1 MARKNKKAST
11 YQPRGPTAS
20 PAGSPSAAR
29 LQGSST
35 SKRTASQTGLDDE
48 EQGPADEELE
58 LISEGILSV
67 RTSLKLS
74 NRSANR
80 LNDLDIAYVKQHNLE
95 ADDSDDQIDG
105 APEKYLLE
113 QGHVLLTIDKL
124 DKLEQ
129 TIKTRAA
136 ATPSAAAAASSRSA
150 PNATPLI
157 EPETL
162 TKGAKVSH
170 SSAKVYEVFL
180 SPSNPRVAAGGTIII
195 QTVFRRLKW
204 KPELLGARGNLLLDK
219 ANKSAR
225 RKIISYI
232 KNRVTRI
239 RCDLKDMLRA
249 SMEGQPVGEIGDA
262 DLIQDDGKYPWGLL
276 QLADQVAKK
285 WEVGVSYDLMCRLA
299 WLRKTAKETVTFDD
313 GGSEC
318 WDLVQLELDAI
329 LKLLNHKDA
338 REREKGAK

>member
-1 MARKNKKAST
+1 M
-11 YQPRGPTAS
+11 
-20 PAGSPSAAR
+20 
-29 LQGSST
+29 
-35 SKRTASQTGLDDE
+35 
-48 EQGPADEELE
+48 
-58 LISEGILSV
+58 I
-67 RTSLKLS
+67 
-74 NRSANR
+74 
-80 LNDLDIAYVKQHNLE
+80 NLR

-162 TKGAKVSH
+162 TRGAKLNI
-170 SSAKVYEVFL
+170 SAKVYEVFL

-195 QTVFRRLKW
+195 QTVFRRLKR
-204 KPELLGARGNLLLDK
+204 KPELLGARGNLLIDK

-232 KNRVTRI
+232 ENGATRI
-239 RCDLKDMLRA
+239 A
-249 SMEGQPVGEIGDA
+249 A
-262 DLIQDDGKYPWGLL
+262 
-276 QLADQVAKK
+276 
-285 WEVGVSYDLMCRLA
+285 
-299 WLRKTAKETVTFDD
+299 T
-313 GGSEC
+313 
-318 WDLVQLELDAI
+318 
-329 LKLLNHKDA
+329 
-338 REREKGAK
+338 